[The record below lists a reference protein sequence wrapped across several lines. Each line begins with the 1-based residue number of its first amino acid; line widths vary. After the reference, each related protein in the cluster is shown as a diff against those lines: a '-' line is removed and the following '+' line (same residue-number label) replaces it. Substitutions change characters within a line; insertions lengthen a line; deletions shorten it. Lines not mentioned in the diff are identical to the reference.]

1 MKEVYFISNNTP
13 YNLKGFCEAIAVQIL
28 EEGGR
33 TMRNRKKM
41 PQERKDIIKDLHL
54 LVSNPEI
61 KVTMADIVNLHNKIK
76 KVASL

>member
-13 YNLKGFCEAIAVQIL
+13 YNLKGFCEAIAAQIL
-28 EEGGR
+28 EEGAEQCETG
-33 TMRNRKKM
+33 
-41 PQERKDIIKDLHL
+41 RKDIIKDLHL

-76 KVASL
+76 KGASL